1 MLNLHCVR
9 GNDDPEGNHG
19 ESELPGERGP
29 GPLLE
34 DGVSADRC
42 ARDKDSVF
50 CSEEAEVRWEENQV
64 GIHFLREE
72 SG

>member
-1 MLNLHCVR
+1 MTQR
-9 GNDDPEGNHG
+9 GIMGNQ
-19 ESELPGERGP
+19 SSQVRGP

-34 DGVSADRC
+34 DGVSADRS
-42 ARDKDSVF
+42 ARGKDSMF

-64 GIHFLREE
+64 GIHFLREK